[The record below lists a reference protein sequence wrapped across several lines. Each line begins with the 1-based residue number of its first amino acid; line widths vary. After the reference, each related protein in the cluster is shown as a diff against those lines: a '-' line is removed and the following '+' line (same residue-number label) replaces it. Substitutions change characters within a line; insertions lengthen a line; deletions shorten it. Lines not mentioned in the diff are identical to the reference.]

1 VKDIVEE
8 VKGEEKERISAKFE
22 EEGEAAVEGFGRI
35 FG

>member
-8 VKGEEKERISAKFE
+8 VKGEEKERVSAKFE
-22 EEGEAAVEGFGRI
+22 EEGEAAAEGFGRI